1 MNRVKLAKQG
11 QTYNSFSRFQNNIFK
26 FRKKSENPI
35 MTSML
40 FKIKCEKGHKANAL
54 IWEGQTIQNYIAGK
68 KCNSCG
74 STLHQ
79 LSK

>member
-1 MNRVKLAKQG
+1 MA
-11 QTYNSFSRFQNNIFK
+11 
-26 FRKKSENPI
+26 
-35 MTSML
+35 SML

-54 IWEGQTIQNYIAGK
+54 IWDGQTIEDYIASK

-74 STLHQ
+74 ALLHQ

>member
-1 MNRVKLAKQG
+1 
-11 QTYNSFSRFQNNIFK
+11 
-26 FRKKSENPI
+26 

-54 IWEGQTIQNYIAGK
+54 IWDGQTIENYIESK

-74 STLHQ
+74 AIVHQ

>member
-1 MNRVKLAKQG
+1 
-11 QTYNSFSRFQNNIFK
+11 
-26 FRKKSENPI
+26 

-54 IWEGQTIQNYIAGK
+54 IWDDQTIQNYIASK

-74 STLHQ
+74 SALHQ

>member
-1 MNRVKLAKQG
+1 ML
-11 QTYNSFSRFQNNIFK
+11 K
-26 FRKKSENPI
+26 FRKKSGKTA
-35 MTSML
+35 MASML

-54 IWEGQTIQNYIAGK
+54 IWDDQTIENYIKSK

-74 STLHQ
+74 ALLHQ

>member
-1 MNRVKLAKQG
+1 
-11 QTYNSFSRFQNNIFK
+11 
-26 FRKKSENPI
+26 

-54 IWEGQTIQNYIAGK
+54 IWDEQTIQDYIANK

-74 STLHQ
+74 SPLYQ
-79 LSK
+79 LFK

>member
-1 MNRVKLAKQG
+1 MA
-11 QTYNSFSRFQNNIFK
+11 
-26 FRKKSENPI
+26 
-35 MTSML
+35 SML

-54 IWEGQTIQNYIAGK
+54 IWDGQTIENYIADK

-74 STLHQ
+74 ALLHQ